1 MNALVERFGVT
12 VRQLRVQNGWS
23 QVQLAERSE
32 LDRSYVGEI
41 ERGRVIASIVTAE
54 KLALALQ
61 IDVATLLSRCQ
72 LLDQQRAGQLVS
84 LAAMAR

>member
-1 MNALVERFGVT
+1 MTGLVECFGVA
-12 VRQLRVQNGWS
+12 VRQLRVRNGWS
-23 QVQLAERSE
+23 QGQLAERSD

-61 IDVATLLSRCQ
+61 LDVAALLAHCEQ
-72 LLDQQRAGQLVS
+72 LAERRAGQLIN
-84 LAAMAR
+84 LAAIAR

>member
-1 MNALVERFGVT
+1 MSALVERFGVT

-61 IDVATLLSRCQ
+61 IDVAALLSRCQ
-72 LLDQQRAGQLVS
+72 LLDQQRAGQRIS
-84 LAAMAR
+84 LAAIAR